1 MKLTFIA
8 VVPASFVV
16 SLGACVAAASVA
28 FQTLTFATL
37 LVLWNPFV

>member
-16 SLGACVAAASVA
+16 SLGASVAAASVT
-28 FQTLTFATL
+28 FQTLAFATL
-37 LVLWNPFV
+37 LVFWNPFL